1 MNEWTEELEMN
12 NKLDNDKK
20 SLGPQPH
27 ARPPHRSDKCQ
38 LPIRIKN

>member
-20 SLGPQPH
+20 SLGGGGGGGEPRR
-27 ARPPHRSDKCQ
+27 AG
-38 LPIRIKN
+38 